1 MKKIVLALIF
11 GTLIFLPL
19 GKVSAL
25 DALCNQPVTNGHGDV
40 VGYKSGWTKSGDNY
54 TCQAKDSPC
63 YNNGQATTSPICRQD
78 AQQNYQV
85 KSTDLVNS
93 NPVAGPNGI
102 LQTVT
107 NIMALLTGIIAV
119 IMIIISGMQFI
130 TAGGNFAG
138 QRAGDNP
145 SKARK
150 ARANLVSASVGLAIV
165 ALSWTIVTFIIQHFV
180 K

>member
-1 MKKIVLALIF
+1 MKKTIL
-11 GTLIFLPL
+11 TLILCALVFLPL
-19 GKVSAL
+19 GKVEAI
-25 DALCNQPVTNGHGDV
+25 DALCNQPVTNAHGDV

-54 TCQAKDSPC
+54 ICQSANSPC
-63 YNNGQATTSPICRQD
+63 YNNGQAANSPVCRQD
-78 AQQNYQV
+78 AQQNYNL
-85 KSTDLVNS
+85 SSSDLTTN
-93 NPVAGPNGI
+93 NPVAGPSGI

-107 NIMALLTGIIAV
+107 NIMALLTGIVAV
-119 IMIIISGMQFI
+119 IMIIVSGMQFI

-150 ARANLVSASVGLAIV
+150 ARANLVSASVGAAIV